1 VIFFWLIPFS
11 MIISGFIHV
20 VANGIISFFFMTE
33 SYFSVCVYVPTTS
46 FSPQFL
52 CIYLVLAVLGLCC
65 YLGFSLVVAGRGYSL
80 AVVRGILTAVSSLVM
95 KHRL

>member
-1 VIFFWLIPFS
+1 
-11 MIISGFIHV
+11 
-20 VANGIISFFFMTE
+20 MTE